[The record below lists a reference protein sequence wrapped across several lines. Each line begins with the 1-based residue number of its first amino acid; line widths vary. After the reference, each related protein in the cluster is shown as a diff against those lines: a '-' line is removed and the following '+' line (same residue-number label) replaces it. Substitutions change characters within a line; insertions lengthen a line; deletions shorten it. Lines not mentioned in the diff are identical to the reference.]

1 MQTENRFLDDL
12 AKLASGALGTLQ
24 GARAEAAARFRD
36 QLDRWLNDLDLVTRE
51 EFDAV
56 AAMAKAARKE
66 NIALEKRIAALD
78 AALGIAAKPAK
89 KSAAKKAAPKKAAAM
104 KAAAKKSV
112 KKPVKKPVA
121 KKAAAAKR
129 ARKS

>member
-24 GARAEAAARFRD
+24 GAREEAAARIRD
-36 QLDRWLNDLDLVTRE
+36 QLDRWLDDLDLVTRE

-66 NIALEKRIAALD
+66 NTAHVKRIAALE

-89 KSAAKKAAPKKAAAM
+89 KRAAKKAAAKKSAPKKAAA
-104 KAAAKKSV
+104 

-121 KKAAAAKR
+121 KKAPAARR

>member
-12 AKLASGALGTLQ
+12 AKLASGAFGTLQ
-24 GARAEAAARFRD
+24 GVRDEAAARIRD
-36 QLDRWLNDLDLVTRE
+36 QLDRWLTDLDLVTRE

-66 NIALEKRIAALD
+66 NIALGKRLAALD

-89 KSAAKKAAPKKAAAM
+89 KSAAKKTAPKKAAAM
-104 KAAAKKSV
+104 KAAA

>member
-36 QLDRWLNDLDLVTRE
+36 QLDRWLDDLDLVTRE

-66 NIALEKRIAALD
+66 NMALGKRIAALE
-78 AALGIAAKPAK
+78 AALGVTAKPARN
-89 KSAAKKAAPKKAAAM
+89 SSAKKAAPKKPAT
-104 KAAAKKSV
+104 
-112 KKPVKKPVA
+112 KPVA
-121 KKAAAAKR
+121 KKARAAKR